1 MDNTP
6 PLIEQSHSKPTK
18 LQADKKPVRMKQ
30 SRAQRRAVAKK
41 NKDFTQAVR
50 RVIELVRPDKALTR
64 EELMVWARELY
75 GLGQIT
81 KKQARLLK
89 ARV

>member
-1 MDNTP
+1 MDNNT
-6 PLIEQSHSKPTK
+6 PLIEQAHSKPTK

-50 RVIELVRPDKALTR
+50 RVITIVRPSKALNR
-64 EELMVWARELY
+64 IELKSWARELWK
-75 GLGQIT
+75 LKLIT
-81 KKQARLLK
+81 TKQARALGHK
-89 ARV
+89 V